1 MSDTDLTH
9 RIIGAAIEVHR
20 QLGPGLLESAYEEC
34 VAREFVLRG
43 ISFERQKP
51 IPVIYKG
58 VKLECGYR
66 IDLLV
71 EGHVVVE
78 LKAIENISPI
88 HEAVVLTYLKLS
100 GNSLGLLINFHVAVL
115 KDGVRRYIW
124 REKKRLTAE
133 SAEVRR
139 ENGEGEQYPHA
150 R

>member
-34 VAREFVLRG
+34 LAREFVLRG
-43 ISFERQKP
+43 IPFERQKP

-78 LKAIENISPI
+78 LKAIESISPI

-133 SAEVRR
+133 SAEVRG